1 MLTSVD
7 VAAAP
12 LRLLFDQPYQSAL
25 NSELVWLLV
34 RIIAGQELRTCITSV
49 HIHLCL
55 ARKGFRGRDE
65 TYVHYNH
72 HWDVKRVPT
81 DVPTV

>member
-1 MLTSVD
+1 MLTPVD

-34 RIIAGQELRTCITSV
+34 RIIAGQELRTCIKSV
-49 HIHLCL
+49 HIHLCH
-55 ARKGFRGRDE
+55 ARQRLQGRAG

-72 HWDVKRVPT
+72 HRDVKRVPT